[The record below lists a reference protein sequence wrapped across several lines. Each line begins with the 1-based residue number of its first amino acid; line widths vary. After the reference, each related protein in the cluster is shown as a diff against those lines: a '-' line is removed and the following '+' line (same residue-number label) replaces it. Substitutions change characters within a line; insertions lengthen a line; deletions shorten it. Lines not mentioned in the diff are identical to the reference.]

1 VLEPLYTATEM
12 RAAEER
18 YPGYPDTAGE
28 LMESAGAAVAR
39 EAMRSYPRARTFGV
53 VCGDGA
59 NGGDGRIAARVMRE
73 AGREAVET
81 DDPEGHDVVV
91 DALFGTGFH
100 GAPRPEAAA
109 LIERINACG
118 APVIAVDLP
127 SGVDAST
134 GEVAGAAVTAAL
146 TVTFHGRKVGLV
158 AAPGRFHAGRVVVA
172 DIGLAPAD
180 TDARRA
186 TDAILRAVPLRAP
199 HDSKYT
205 AGAVLVVGGAPGM
218 TGAAVLTA
226 GAALRADAGY
236 VTLAVPRESLAVAET
251 LALEPVKR
259 GFDWAEALEQL
270 AADLGRATALAVGP
284 GLGRSPE
291 ARSLVASLLDRVA
304 LPAVVDADALYGLE
318 PVERA
323 APTVLTPHAGEL
335 ARLLDV
341 DAEWIGRHRL
351 EAAARGAER
360 FGCVLLLK
368 GADTIVQAPGSPPV
382 LCDLGPPSLATAGS
396 GDVLTGVVAAF
407 LAKGLPPETAAA
419 AGAVAHGIA
428 AASIPHQAG
437 LVASDIVAAL
447 PDALS

>member
-1 VLEPLYTATEM
+1 MPSVLEPLYTAAEM

-39 EAMRSYPRARTFGV
+39 EAMRSYPRARSFGV
-53 VCGDGA
+53 VCGGGA

-186 TDAILRAVPLRAP
+186 TDAILREVPLRAA

-226 GAALRADAGY
+226 RAALAGRRRLRHARSATRIAGRGRDAGARAGQARLR
-236 VTLAVPRESLAVAET
+236 LARGRSSSWLRISGDRPPSPSGRGWAARRKRVPWSPRCSSVSPCPRSSTPTRSTGSSRSSEPRRRCSPRMRESSPGCST
-251 LALEPVKR
+251 STQS
-259 GFDWAEALEQL
+259 GS
-270 AADLGRATALAVGP
+270 AATGSRP
-284 GLGRSPE
+284 R
-291 ARSLVASLLDRVA
+291 RVA
-304 LPAVVDADALYGLE
+304 PSAS
-318 PVERA
+318 
-323 APTVLTPHAGEL
+323 
-335 ARLLDV
+335 
-341 DAEWIGRHRL
+341 
-351 EAAARGAER
+351 GAS
-360 FGCVLLLK
+360 C
-368 GADTIVQAPGSPPV
+368 
-382 LCDLGPPSLATAGS
+382 C
-396 GDVLTGVVAAF
+396 
-407 LAKGLPPETAAA
+407 
-419 AGAVAHGIA
+419 
-428 AASIPHQAG
+428 
-437 LVASDIVAAL
+437 
-447 PDALS
+447 